1 MMGSG
6 NKPPITVPNK
16 GAHMGIEMALVAKFA
31 GIKYKFPTP
40 FPVNTINCVRLLR
53 VIEDK
58 APAQLAAATDLFF
71 AAVWGPEAQAQTAI
85 TLPGCFDV
93 VKSLFDEAT
102 LKAYIEE
109 SGAAANKD
117 RIKADAAKLVA
128 EG

>member
-1 MMGSG
+1 
-6 NKPPITVPNK
+6 
-16 GAHMGIEMALVAKFA
+16 MGIEMALVAKFA
-31 GIKYKFPTP
+31 GINYKFPNP

-53 VIEDK
+53 VIEEK
-58 APAQLAAATDLFF
+58 APAKLDAATGLFF
-71 AAVWGPEAQAQTAI
+71 SAIWGPDAEAQTAI

-109 SGAAANKD
+109 SGGPANKD